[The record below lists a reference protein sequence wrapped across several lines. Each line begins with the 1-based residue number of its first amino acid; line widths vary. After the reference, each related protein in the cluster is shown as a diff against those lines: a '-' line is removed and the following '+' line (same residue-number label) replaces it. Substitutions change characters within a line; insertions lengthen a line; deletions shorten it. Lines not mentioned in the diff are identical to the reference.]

1 MVWALYS
8 SKIIDELERVQRW
21 ASKFILKA
29 KASYETQLEKL
40 NLLFLEKRRVLTDV
54 TFFFKALKGLID
66 IDVLEFLDFYSN
78 CDYYSLRH
86 HDHLM
91 LKKKYARTNTL
102 KYSYFHQTVD
112 SWNILPVDIRTAQ
125 ISFRQILMWLH
136 WIVCLFFLLN
146 SWYVS
151 QLCKCI

>member
-1 MVWALYS
+1 MQYISLYS
-8 SKIIDELERVQRW
+8 SKIIDKLEGVQRW
-21 ASKFILKA
+21 ASKLMN
-29 KASYETQLEKL
+29 YETQLEKL
-40 NLLFLEKRRVLTDV
+40 NLLSLRRVLTDV

-66 IDVLEFLDFYSN
+66 IDVSEFLDFYSN

-102 KYSYFHQTVD
+102 KYSYFHQTVN

-136 WIVCLFFLLN
+136 WIVWLFFLLN
-146 SWYVS
+146 S
-151 QLCKCI
+151 